1 MTLDGVKAKLELDRK
16 KYFLGKR
23 SLHTV
28 NTNQENYTLN
38 PYFVTGFVDV
48 MAPLWPSLSKVN
60 LKKDEASVY
69 VLVFVCIKKI
79 DLY

>member
-16 KYFLGKR
+16 KFFLGKR

-38 PYFVTGFVDV
+38 PYFVTGFVDGDGSF
-48 MAPLWPSLSKVN
+48 MALVVKSKS
-60 LKKDEASVY
+60 KKKMRRQ
-69 VLVFVCIKKI
+69 FTF
-79 DLY
+79 